1 VDALK
6 RASQPLEP
14 KTKPLS
20 SPSLPKD
27 LRKGHLNSI
36 GDSMFVVKGVS
47 ERGLPL
53 NLKVLLDTRVDCLY
67 VS

>member
-1 VDALK
+1 VNALK
-6 RASQPLEP
+6 QASQPLEP

-27 LRKGHLNSI
+27 LKKGHLNSI
-36 GDSMFVVKGVS
+36 RDSMFIVKGVF
-47 ERGLPL
+47 EQRLPL
-53 NLKVLLDTRVDCLY
+53 NLKVLLNTRANCLY